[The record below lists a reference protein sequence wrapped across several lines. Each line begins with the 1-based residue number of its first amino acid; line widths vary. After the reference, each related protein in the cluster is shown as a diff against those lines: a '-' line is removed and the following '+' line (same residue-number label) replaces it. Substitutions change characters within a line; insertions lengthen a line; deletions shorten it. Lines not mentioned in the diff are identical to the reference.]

1 MRRAKRSTAAVFIQ
15 TVFLMI
21 TLGASN
27 LHAATEPLK
36 TMWESVE
43 PENLIGVPGS
53 QVDTSQAASTE
64 LKQGE
69 SLKREIA
76 KGQAHVFGVALE
88 AGQYL
93 RVVVEQQGIDLVI
106 STFNPDGSPQMEFD
120 NPTGLRGH
128 KIVSIMAA
136 ATGVYR
142 LEVRPAE
149 RWAAA
154 GAYEIRVEPARLPTS
169 ADEKRLAAEK
179 SYANGRWLSAIASSR
194 DSAAKSYERAVSLWQ
209 EAARLSD
216 GEHEDLYGQ
225 ANVLQSLGRLYKA
238 SGNLAKALESYGRA
252 LQLRREIG
260 DRQGEASISSDVA
273 AAYRDLDAP
282 EKALEPYEQALQLC
296 AESGNRRAE
305 ASALHNIGFV
315 YFLMRRPDDA
325 LRFYGQALSIRQTE
339 NDLRGAAL
347 TLNGIAGVYK
357 ETGETQKAM
366 DSLNG
371 VEQKFR
377 EVGDYAN
384 EAVAINNIGLIY
396 DDWGQLQ
403 DALNQ
408 YNRAL
413 SIHRSLPER
422 ERNRRAEALTIV
434 NLSLLLAT
442 LGDTAGALDKLND
455 SLNISQALNEPSVLG
470 ATLSAVGYAHFLRNE
485 PEEALKFY
493 QAALPLYEKAQDA
506 FGQSHT
512 LTVIGMAYTALG
524 QRQSA
529 PGESSVSAQ
538 SQKRPETL
546 QKQERVAVLDGSS
559 RAASDGVR
567 APAEKYQKALE
578 YYEKALQLQRAA
590 QDRQGQAI
598 TLDKMGDVYTLLGDA
613 RESLDSYR
621 TALQLWQLVSD
632 RNGAAITLYNLART
646 ERARGDL
653 VEAHKWI
660 TAALNI
666 VESLRTSV
674 ISRQLRISYFTTKQN
689 YYELDIDVK
698 MQLHKLFPTEGYDAA
713 ALQASERARARTL
726 IDMLS
731 EAKVAIRE
739 GVDPEL
745 IAREEV
751 LLRKLNDKASFQT
764 QLLNGPHT
772 EAEAAALAKEITQLT
787 TEDDDLQTRIKAQSP
802 EYAALKRPQPLILEE
817 IQHLLDD
824 DTLLL
829 EFALGT
835 ERSYIWVVS
844 RQAIYT
850 HELPKRD
857 VIEGAARHFY
867 ELVTAP
873 QDLPNDTPQ
882 ERRARMASAA
892 SQYLSEAKSL
902 SRTLLGAV
910 ADKLENKR
918 LLIVADGALQYIPFA
933 ALPSPILPGPD
944 ARNTRRG
951 GRLGGAD
958 DGVPLIVEHEI
969 VAIPSASTLAVLR
982 SETERHERVSGAVAV
997 LADPVFD
1004 VNDQRL
1010 LTAKKSPPQNKENG
1024 SGDGS
1029 AYPPHE
1035 KLLRSG
1041 FNLRRLPQT
1050 AQEAEAIKHA
1060 AAPQDVMIATGF
1072 DASRRMIMSPQLRH
1086 YRIIHFATHG
1096 VLDNVH
1102 PELAGVVLSL
1112 VDAQGRAQDGMLRLH
1127 DIYNLKL
1134 PAELVVLSA
1143 CDTGLGKVIK
1153 GEGLVGLTRGFMYAG
1168 SPRVVATL
1176 WKVDDYATSLLMEKF
1191 YQRIFKLKLSPAA
1204 ALRQAQVEMMKQ
1216 ERWHD
1221 PFYWAAFVLHG
1232 EPSNMQ

>member
-1 MRRAKRSTAAVFIQ
+1 MVFIKCAL
-15 TVFLMI
+15 LMI
-21 TLGASN
+21 ALGSSS
-27 LHAATEPLK
+27 LQAANGFTK
-36 TMWESVE
+36 TTWESVE
-43 PENLIGVPGS
+43 PENPAGVRDS
-53 QVDTSQAASTE
+53 QGNTSQAASTA

-69 SLKREIA
+69 SLKREITR
-76 KGQAHVFGVALE
+76 GQAHDFGVALE
-88 AGQYL
+88 AGQYVK
-93 RVVVEQQGIDLVI
+93 VVVEQQGIDLVI

-120 NPTGLRGH
+120 NPTGLRGR
-128 KIVSIMAA
+128 KFVLIMAGVA
-136 ATGVYR
+136 GVYR
-142 LEVRPAE
+142 LEVRPVE

-154 GAYEIRVEPARLPTS
+154 GAYEISVESARLPTP
-169 ADEKRLAAEK
+169 ADEKRLEAEK
-179 SYANGRWLSAIASSR
+179 SYADGRRLSAAASSR
-194 DSAAKSYERAVSLWQ
+194 DSAAKGYERAVSLWQ
-209 EAARLSD
+209 EAERLSN
-216 GEHEDLYGQ
+216 GGNEDRYGQ
-225 ANVLQSLGRLYKA
+225 ANALHSLGKLYKA
-238 SGNLAKALESYGRA
+238 SGNLGKAIESYDRA
-252 LQLRREIG
+252 LQLRREIA
-260 DRQGEASISSDVA
+260 DRQGEASTLSDAA

-282 EKALEPYEQALQLC
+282 EKALGPYEKALQIC
-296 AESGNRRAE
+296 AEIGNRRGE
-305 ASALHNIGFV
+305 ASALHNIGYV

-347 TLNGIAGVYK
+347 TLNGITGVYK
-357 ETGETQKAM
+357 EETGETQKAL
-366 DSLNG
+366 DSLNS
-371 VEQKFR
+371 VKQKFR

-396 DDWGQLQ
+396 DDWGQFQ

-408 YNRAL
+408 YDRAI
-413 SIHRSLPER
+413 SIHRSLPDR
-422 ERNRRAEALTIV
+422 ERNRKAEALTIV
-434 NLSLLLAT
+434 NLGLLLAT

-455 SLNISQALNEPSVLG
+455 SLNISRALGEPSLLG
-470 ATLSAVGYAHFLRNE
+470 VTLSAIGYVHFLQNE

-493 QAALPLYEKAQDA
+493 QSALPFYEKVQDA
-506 FGQSHT
+506 FGQAHT
-512 LTVIGMAYTALG
+512 LTVMGMAYTALG
-524 QRQSA
+524 QRKGA
-529 PGESSVSAQ
+529 PGEGPATSQ
-538 SQKRPETL
+538 SQKTPETL
-546 QKQERVAVLDGSS
+546 QKQERAAPPDGGS
-559 RAASDGVR
+559 RLSSDGTRWSV
-567 APAEKYQKALE
+567 EKYQKALE
-578 YYEKALQLQRAA
+578 YYEKALQLQRTS

-598 TLDKMGDVYTLLGDA
+598 TLDKMGDVYALLGDT
-613 RESLDSYR
+613 REGLGSYR
-621 TALQLWQLVSD
+621 AALQLWQLVSD
-632 RNGAAITLYNLART
+632 RNGEAITLYNIART

-653 VEAHKWI
+653 TEAHKWI

-698 MQLHKLFPTEGYDAA
+698 MQLHRLFPAEGYDAA
-713 ALQASERARARTL
+713 ALQSSERARARAL

-731 EAKVAIRE
+731 EAKIDIRE
-739 GVDPEL
+739 GADQGL
-745 IAREEV
+745 INREEV
-751 LLRKLNDKASFQT
+751 LRRKLNDKAGFQT

-772 EAEAAALAKEITQLT
+772 KAEADALAKEITQLA
-787 TEDDDLQTRIKAQSP
+787 TEDDDLQARIKAQSP
-802 EYAALKRPQPLILEE
+802 GYAAIKRPQPLNLEE
-817 IQHLLDD
+817 IQRLLDD

-844 RQAIYT
+844 KRAIYS

-857 VIEGAARHFY
+857 MIEEAASRFY

-873 QDLPNDTPQ
+873 QVLPDDTLG
-882 ERRARMASAA
+882 ERRARMANAA
-892 SQYLSEAKSL
+892 SHYRAEARSL
-902 SRTLLGAV
+902 SRTLLGVV

-944 ARNTRRG
+944 ARGTRG
-951 GRLGGAD
+951 IGMPDSAG
-958 DGVPLIVEHEI
+958 DGVPLIVDHEI
-969 VAIPSASTLAVLR
+969 VALPSASTLAVLR
-982 SETERHERVSGAVAV
+982 SETEKHERASGAVAV

-1010 LTAKKSPPQNKENG
+1010 LTAKKSPPQNGG
-1024 SGDGS
+1024 SGSGGGLGDTTD
-1029 AYPPHE
+1029 E

-1050 AQEAEAIKHA
+1050 AQEAEAIKNA
-1060 AAPQDVMIATGF
+1060 ASPWDVLVATGF
-1072 DASRRMIMSPQLRH
+1072 KASRRTIMSPQLRQ

-1102 PELAGVVLSL
+1102 PELSGVVLSL

-1191 YQRIFKLKLSPAA
+1191 YQHMFKMKLSPAA
-1204 ALRQAQVEMMKQ
+1204 ALRQSQVEMMSQ
-1216 ERWHD
+1216 ERWRD
-1221 PFYWAAFVLHG
+1221 PFYWSAFVLHG
-1232 EPSNMQ
+1232 EPNNMQ